1 MQGNYAIQRILPD
14 YTGYSKISFGKFYD
28 YFVHVAL
35 GSRKDMFIY
44 QGFVFGFLPRA
55 YYLQDL
61 QNSLRS
67 DNANLEE
74 ASAVEIY
81 ESLA

>member
-1 MQGNYAIQRILPD
+1 
-14 YTGYSKISFGKFYD
+14 
-28 YFVHVAL
+28 
-35 GSRKDMFIY
+35 MFIY
-44 QGFVFGFLPRA
+44 QGFVFGFLPHA

-61 QNSLRS
+61 QNSLCS
-67 DNANLEE
+67 DNANLGE

>member
-1 MQGNYAIQRILPD
+1 
-14 YTGYSKISFGKFYD
+14 
-28 YFVHVAL
+28 
-35 GSRKDMFIY
+35 MFIY

-55 YYLQDL
+55 YYLQDS

-67 DNANLEE
+67 DNANLGE

>member
-1 MQGNYAIQRILPD
+1 
-14 YTGYSKISFGKFYD
+14 
-28 YFVHVAL
+28 
-35 GSRKDMFIY
+35 MFIY